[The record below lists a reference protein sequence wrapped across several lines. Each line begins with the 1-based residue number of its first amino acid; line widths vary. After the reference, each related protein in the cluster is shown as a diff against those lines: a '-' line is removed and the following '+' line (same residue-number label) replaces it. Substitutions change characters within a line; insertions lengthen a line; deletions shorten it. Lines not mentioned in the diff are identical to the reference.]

1 LRQGAKKLGKYNI
14 LLIYYFF
21 VILGSS
27 IFLYKNYFTSGRKYT
42 RRRSP
47 GMGIKRVIKIL
58 NIFAHKTGNIF
69 VNDPKMKIGVL
80 NIRILKILEEDEGII
95 VTPGS
100 FTGYKILLGIL
111 FSTGGA
117 FFGDSLVSSILLAM
131 GSGISGYFIPDI
143 LIRKQ
148 ARKISANIDTELPY
162 MIDLL
167 RIAVLSGQNIYNSFK
182 ILVEKYR
189 AKICFDLRDYIKD
202 IDWGLGKETAY
213 INMIEKNKSRQFAD
227 LMAVLLEAEKY
238 GSPLDDILEQKSKQI
253 NFENME
259 NIEKKARRT
268 TVLTLIPLVFLIL
281 PAFVLLVG
289 GPLIFVLGNG
299 IFVF

>member
-1 LRQGAKKLGKYNI
+1 M
-14 LLIYYFF
+14 LLCK
-21 VILGSS
+21 G
-27 IFLYKNYFTSGRKYT
+27 NFTSGRKYIKK
-42 RRRSP
+42 RSP
-47 GMGIKRVIKIL
+47 GAGIKRVINIL
-58 NIFAHKTGNIF
+58 NIFAHKTGSIF
-69 VNDPKMKIGVL
+69 VKDPKKKIGIL
-80 NIRILKILEEDEGII
+80 NMRILKILEEDEGIV

-100 FTGYKILLGIL
+100 FIGYKILLCIL
-111 FSTGGA
+111 FSIGGVIFA
-117 FFGDSLVSSILLAM
+117 DSLIPGMLLGI
-131 GSGISGYFIPDI
+131 GSGAAGYFLPDI
-143 LIRKQ
+143 LIRRQ
-148 ARKISANIDTELPY
+148 ARRISVKINTELPY

-213 INMIEKNKSRQFAD
+213 KNMIEKNKSRQFAD

-238 GSPLDDILEQKSKQI
+238 GSPLDEILEQKSGQI
-253 NFENME
+253 NFENIE
-259 NIEKKARRT
+259 NAERKARKT

-289 GPLIFVLGNG
+289 GPLVYILGND
-299 IFVF
+299 IFTF

>member
-1 LRQGAKKLGKYNI
+1 MNKYI

-21 VILGSS
+21 IVCGLF
-27 IFLYKNYFTSGRKYT
+27 IFLYKSQYTHRRKYIKK
-42 RRRSP
+42 RDP
-47 GMGIKRVIKIL
+47 GMGIKRVINIL
-58 NIFAHKTGNIF
+58 NIFAHKTGSIF
-69 VNDPKMKIGVL
+69 TNDPKRKIGIL

-100 FTGYKILLGIL
+100 FIGYKILLCILFSIGGIL
-111 FSTGGA
+111 FGDTLIPSMLLGFVSGA
-117 FFGDSLVSSILLAM
+117 A
-131 GSGISGYFIPDI
+131 GYFIPDI

-148 ARKISANIDTELPY
+148 ARRISANIDIELPY

-213 INMIEKNKSRQFAD
+213 NNMIEKNKSRQFAD

-238 GSPLDDILEQKSKQI
+238 GSPLDEILAQKSKQI

-259 NIEKKARRT
+259 TTERKARRT

-289 GPLIFVLGNG
+289 GPLIYVLGNG
-299 IFVF
+299 LFIF